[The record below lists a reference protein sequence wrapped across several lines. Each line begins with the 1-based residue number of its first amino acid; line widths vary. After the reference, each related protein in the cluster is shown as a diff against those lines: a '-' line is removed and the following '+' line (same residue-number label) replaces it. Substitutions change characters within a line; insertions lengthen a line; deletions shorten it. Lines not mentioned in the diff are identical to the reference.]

1 MSFDEHAVVARVAR
15 VNLPEL
21 RLWVRQGWLRPA
33 QGEAGPVFDELD
45 IARIRLLCDLR
56 KEMSL
61 PDDAVPVVLT
71 LLDNLHQTRRELR
84 TLTRAIEQQPR
95 DVRHAVVSV
104 FHDIHTRADTGA
116 TGGTAGTADTGTED
130 R

>member
-1 MSFDEHAVVARVAR
+1 MSFDEQTVVARVAR
-15 VNLPEL
+15 VNLREL

-61 PDDAVPVVLT
+61 PNDAVPVVLN
-71 LLDNLHQTRRELR
+71 LIDHLHQTRRELR
-84 TLTRAIEQQPR
+84 ALTRAIEEQPR
-95 DVRHAVVSV
+95 EVRHAVVSV
-104 FHDIHTRADTGA
+104 FHSIHARAQSGD
-116 TGGTAGTADTGTED
+116 ED
-130 R
+130 RER

>member
-1 MSFDEHAVVARVAR
+1 MSFDEYTVVARVER
-15 VNLPEL
+15 LNLRDL
-21 RLWVRQGWLRPA
+21 RFWVRQGWLRPA

-61 PDDAVPVVLT
+61 PNDAVPVVLT

-84 TLTRAIEQQPR
+84 ALTRAIEEQPR
-95 DVRHAVVSV
+95 EVRHAVVSV
-104 FHDIHTRADTGA
+104 FHGIHARAESGD
-116 TGGTAGTADTGTED
+116 ED
-130 R
+130 RER